1 VGPLSAQVADRRRLV
16 VVQVLVMSLFVTLFA
31 RLWFLQVASG
41 AQYQRQAASNA
52 GRDLVVQPPR
62 GLIVDDMGRP
72 LAANRLSWVVT
83 VDRDRMAEFSSRRRS
98 EVMRRLARQLDEPLA
113 RLQSRTR
120 TCGEAGAPEPP
131 VCWNGAPYQ
140 PVPVADDVDQAV
152 AVSIQERGE
161 DFPGISAEQLYVR
174 AYPEPYGVNAS
185 HVLGYLSP
193 VTAEEYDAAQARGDK
208 TLNSAST
215 VGRSGLERE
224 YDDDLRGVPGSQ
236 GVTVDSLG
244 RVIGQAPDVS
254 AEPGHTLVTSI
265 DARVQGLVEREL
277 AGAIRLAGQTVDP
290 VTGRAYEAP
299 AGSMVVMDP
308 ETGRVVA
315 MASYPTYEP
324 SDWVGGITSGQLAD
338 LYSTRGAQ
346 PLLSRAT
353 QAQLAPGST
362 FKPFMALGAL
372 ENGYTTQTQLNCS
385 SSFTAGNRA
394 FKNFESGAYGYINI
408 AKALQVSCNTF
419 FYRIGYALW
428 LEAGGE
434 DAPVDTVDP
443 LVQAARNVGFGR
455 ATGVDLPGEAAG
467 RIADRRWKMD
477 YWRENKD
484 YYCEIAE
491 ESGSDYL
498 HVFAREFCVEGYAY
512 RAGDAVNFVI
522 GQGDTTLTPIQ
533 LATAYSALAN
543 GGTLYEP
550 RVAKAVLGPDG
561 RTVREIRPERAGRV
575 PVSRRNLR
583 AVDTALMGTP
593 RDGTLAWKM
602 DGFPLDQVPL
612 RAKTGTAE
620 VYGRQ
625 TTSWLAT
632 YTRDYVVVSMIEQA
646 GTGSGA
652 AGDAVRRIWEGLY
665 GIVDGKVHPDKA
677 LIAGIEAPKRLPVF
691 RPDGSIEAPR
701 GTPDTEGRRRSGRQ
715 R

>member
-1 VGPLSAQVADRRRLV
+1 MSAQVTDRRRLV

-98 EVMRRLARQLDEPLA
+98 EVMRRLAQQLDEPLA

-152 AVSIQERGE
+152 AVAIQERGE
-161 DFPGISAEQLYVR
+161 DFPGITAEQQYVR

-193 VTAEEYDAAQARGDK
+193 VTAEEYDAAQGADDK

-215 VGRSGLERE
+215 VGRSGLERQ
-224 YDDDLRGVPGSQ
+224 YDEDLRGVPGSQ

-244 RVIGQAPDVS
+244 RVIGQAPDVP
-254 AEPGHTLVTSI
+254 AQPGNTLVTSI

-277 AGAIRLAGQTVDP
+277 AGAIRLARQTVDP

-315 MASYPTYEP
+315 MASYPTYQP
-324 SDWVGGITSGQLAD
+324 SDWVGGITSRQLED
-338 LYSTRGAQ
+338 LYSDEGSQ

-353 QAQLAPGST
+353 QGQLAPGST

-372 ENGYTTQTQLNCS
+372 ENGYTSETRLNCS

-408 AKALQVSCNTF
+408 EKALQVSCNTF

-428 LEAGGE
+428 LKAGGE
-434 DAPVDTVDP
+434 DAPVDTLDP

-455 ATGVDLPGEAAG
+455 AKGVDLPGEAPG

-522 GQGDTTLTPIQ
+522 GQGDTMLTPLQ

-561 RTVREIRPERAGRV
+561 RTVRKIRPERAGRV

-602 DGFPLDQVPL
+602 GGFPLDQVPL

-632 YTRDYVVVSMIEQA
+632 YTKDYVVVSMIEQA

-665 GIVDGKVHPDKA
+665 GITDGKVHPDRA
-677 LIAGIEAPKRLPVF
+677 LIAGVEAPKRLPVF
-691 RPDGSIEAPR
+691 RADGSIEAPR
-701 GTPDTEGRRRSGRQ
+701 DTPDTEYRRRSGRQ